1 MSLERYVGLT
11 LGLALITLLPLL
23 AFAGL
28 DDSGRLATI
37 VGTALAATNTI
48 CAYTLVLVARR
59 QRSLQAFMGLV
70 LGGMGVRLTLLLV
83 AIAGGGRLFGFSQ
96 TPLTFSILAYF
107 TLFLV
112 LELAVLHARPGI
124 VEAR

>member
-11 LGLALITLLPLL
+11 LGLALITLLPVL
-23 AFAGL
+23 ALAGL
-28 DDSGRLATI
+28 DERGRLATI
-37 VGTALAATNTI
+37 VGASLASANTI
-48 CAYTLVLVARR
+48 CAYTLVLAARR
-59 QRSLQAFMGLV
+59 QRSLQAFMVLV
-70 LGGMGVRLTLLLV
+70 LGGMGVRLTLLLG
-83 AIAGGGRLFGFSQ
+83 AIAGGSRLFGFSQ

-112 LELAVLHARPGI
+112 LELAVLHARPRA